1 MPEGDSMELG
11 LIGLGKMGGNM
22 ARRLIRAGHRIVVFD
37 REISAMQILEAE
49 GAVPVERPE
58 QLVDRL
64 RPPRTVWVMLPA
76 GPATDSMVGD
86 LCTLLSHGDAI
97 VDGSNSYYKDSMRR
111 AANAAERGIVVLDV
125 GVSGGVW
132 GLEGGYCLMAGGNR
146 EAYERLEPIFQSL
159 APSPD
164 NGYVYVGKAGT
175 GHYVKMVHNAIEY
188 GMMEAYAEGFE
199 LLQHKAEFD
208 LDLTEIARAWQYGSV
223 VRSWLLELATRA
235 LEDDPGLSRIES
247 YVPDSGEGR
256 WAVAEAVEQGIP
268 APIITLALQQ
278 RFRSR
283 QEAPFAG
290 RMLAALREQFGG
302 HTARRHNADTR
313 Q

>member
-1 MPEGDSMELG
+1 MELG

-22 ARRLIRAGHRIVVFD
+22 ARRVMRAGHQAVVFD
-37 REISAMQILEAE
+37 RESSAMQTLSAE

-64 RPPRTVWVMLPA
+64 KTPRSVWVMLPA
-76 GPATDSMVGD
+76 GSPTDSMVD
-86 LCTLLSHGDAI
+86 ALSFSLSHGDTI
-97 VDGSNSYYKDSMRR
+97 IDGSNSYYKDSMRR
-111 AANAAERGIVVLDV
+111 ASAAAERGISVLDV

-132 GLEGGYCLMAGGNR
+132 GLESGYCLMIGGNR
-146 EAYERLEPIFQSL
+146 NAYERLEPVFQSL
-159 APSPD
+159 APSHD
-164 NGYVYVGKAGT
+164 NGYVYVGKSGA
-175 GHYVKMVHNAIEY
+175 GHYVKMIHNAIEY

-208 LDLTEIARAWQYGSV
+208 LNLTEISRAWQYGSV

-256 WAVAEAVEQGIP
+256 WAVAESVEQGVP
-268 APIITLALQQ
+268 APVITLALQQ

-283 QEAPFAG
+283 QEAPFGG

-302 HTARRHNADTR
+302 HTARRHDTDMH

>member
-1 MPEGDSMELG
+1 MELG

-22 ARRLIRAGHRIVVFD
+22 ARRVMRAGHQVVVFD
-37 REISAMQILEAE
+37 RETSAIQTLAAE
-49 GAVPVERPE
+49 GAIPVERPE

-64 RPPRTVWVMLPA
+64 TTPRTIWVMLPA
-76 GPATDSMVGD
+76 GTATDSMVAA
-86 LCTLLSHGDAI
+86 LSSLLSYGDTI

-111 AANAAERGIVVLDV
+111 ASAAAERGIDVLDA

-132 GLEGGYCLMAGGNR
+132 GLESGYCLMVGGNR
-146 EAYERLEPIFQSL
+146 DAYERIEPLFQSL

-164 NGYVYVGKAGT
+164 NGYVYVGQAGA

-188 GMMEAYAEGFE
+188 GMMEAYTEGFE
-199 LLQHKAEFD
+199 LLQHKTEFD
-208 LDLTEIARAWQYGSV
+208 LNLTEIAHTWQYGSV

-256 WAVAEAVEQGIP
+256 WAVTEAVEQAIP
-268 APIITLALQQ
+268 APVITLALQQ

-290 RMLAALREQFGG
+290 KMLAALREQFGG
-302 HTARRHNADTR
+302 HTVRRHNPDAH
-313 Q
+313 